1 MGTNSNHST
10 LCSIMDRTTR
20 QKCNKE
26 IENIRNFIKQLD
38 LTEIYGT
45 INLEAAE
52 YKLFP
57 NTRKIQIVPKYTWNI
72 LRDRPDC

>member
-1 MGTNSNHST
+1 
-10 LCSIMDRTTR
+10 MDRTTR

-57 NTRKIQIVPKYTWNI
+57 NTRKIQIVPKYT
-72 LRDRPDC
+72 